1 MSCAIIFN
9 SNKIELKVHI
19 SCYLGLRLTL
29 CYMLQAFIALL
40 YQLEQI
46 NDFKVQL
53 EMLQKEYL
61 IEPPEVVVETVS
73 KVCQLNRKNL
83 PTKNFWRTGLDH
95 GSIL

>member
-1 MSCAIIFN
+1 
-9 SNKIELKVHI
+9 
-19 SCYLGLRLTL
+19 
-29 CYMLQAFIALL
+29 MLQAFIALL
-40 YQLEQI
+40 YQLEQM

-83 PTKNFWRTGLDH
+83 PTKNFWRTGLDFF
-95 GSIL
+95 GINYNKIDVIQGKI